1 VTSSEG
7 EEHRERIAESAVC
20 PKKTLPEAWQYLHT
34 REAASSK
41 EGKKKREGERMRD
54 KSYYHAGEDCALLEI
69 VQTSLKDMKLSVT
82 KLMCKTMR
90 LWMVGKVL
98 IDVQ

>member
-54 KSYYHAGEDCALLEI
+54 KSYYHAGEDCALLENCTDEPQRHEI
-69 VQTSLKDMKLSVT
+69 ISH
-82 KLMCKTMR
+82 KTH
-90 LWMVGKVL
+90 V
-98 IDVQ
+98 